1 MISPTAMKKNFTK
14 SNLEEKLSMASSS
27 LYNSATGMQSPH
39 CIHALGVGR
48 TGAAYIEALLR
59 TGEIEDLLAEDPRAT
74 CAIMIV
80 DIGQQDMEVAIDY
93 ANSFKKRLESRG
105 VESDRFNFQAIA
117 LPVPERDEFF
127 EGLNRTREFLK
138 LEYPRYYWNPNFES
152 YVSHKYKMPPAG
164 SHFPR
169 LVAKGIYAN
178 AYYAGE
184 RPMEQALNRFVD
196 TIEKATLPSM
206 VLVPFSIAGGTGSG
220 MVVDLARHLSNVKL
234 GRRIPVIGV
243 GQLSHS
249 GDDDSVHNCA
259 GQYCALN
266 ELDCMLDDDKNNGV
280 TTVWGELYK
289 SPFTGGF
296 FVVNPEHSW
305 QRLTSYTTTGEKEV
319 RQSFRQMVTNRFVA
333 DSFMRFA
340 VLDYGRVLF
349 RALRPAGFTGA
360 PHETLSS
367 KSRNWTLFDVAKLT
381 HPGVQVLPGESQ
393 SKWQSVLAQW
403 VDFIPE
409 HSGLRDG
416 FKTDYAEVH
425 VHASRDMGF
434 ENIEK
439 AVKELVTKTYL
450 LEGDSTYQSYN
461 HEFFDALTS
470 YANVIMPGV
479 AKTDLHAFWES
490 QKSYDKLD
498 WETKLHEHAW
508 LVDIGPMLSE
518 PAIRFEGMAGEC
530 IWGCACWVVV
540 PYDQIRG
547 DKLPPENRKII
558 LEDSIAAMTG
568 TVVTTPGGQ
577 PKQAAKAHA

>member
-1 MISPTAMKKNFTK
+1 M
-14 SNLEEKLSMASSS
+14 SSS
-27 LYNSATGMQSPH
+27 IYNSATGTQSPH
-39 CIHALGVGR
+39 CIHAIGIGR

-59 TGEIEDLLAEDPRAT
+59 TGEVEDLLADPRAT
-74 CAIMIV
+74 FAAMVV
-80 DIGQQDMEVAIDY
+80 DIGDQDMGVAIDY
-93 ANSFKKRLESRG
+93 ANSFKQRLQSRG
-105 VESDRFNFQAIA
+105 IAADRFNFQAVA
-117 LPVPERDEFF
+117 LPVPDRQEFF

-152 YVSHKYKMPPAG
+152 YVSHKYQMPPAG

-178 AYYAGE
+178 AYYAGD
-184 RPMEQALNRFVD
+184 RPMDKALRSFVD
-196 TIEKATLPSM
+196 TVEKATLPSM
-206 VLVPFSIAGGTGSG
+206 VMVAFSIAGGTGSG
-220 MVVDLARHLSNVKL
+220 MVVDLARHLSNVKF

-243 GQLSHS
+243 GQLSHV
-249 GDDDSVHNCA
+249 GDSEAVHNNA

-280 TTVWGELYK
+280 TAVWGELYR

-305 QRLTSYTTTGEKEV
+305 HRLTAYTTTGEKEV
-319 RQSFRQMVTNRFVA
+319 RQNFKQMVTNRFVA

-381 HPGVQVLPGESQ
+381 HPGVQVLPGESG

-403 VDFIPE
+403 VDFIPQY
-409 HSGLRDG
+409 SGLRDG

-434 ENIEK
+434 ENVEK
-439 AVKELVTKTYL
+439 AVKELVSKNYL
-450 LEGDSTYQSYN
+450 LEGDSTYQSYT
-461 HEFFDALTS
+461 HEFFDALTA
-470 YANVIMPGV
+470 YANIIMPGV
-479 AKTDLHAFWES
+479 AKTDLHAFWSSRDNYE
-490 QKSYDKLD
+490 KLD

-508 LVDIGPMLSE
+508 LLDIGPMLSE

-540 PYDQIRG
+540 PYDVVRG
-547 DKLPPENRKII
+547 DKLPPPNRKVI
-558 LEDSIAAMTG
+558 LEEGIAMMTK
-568 TVVTTPGGQ
+568 TVAKTPGGD
-577 PKQAAKAHA
+577 PKKPAKAHA

>member
-1 MISPTAMKKNFTK
+1 MV
-14 SNLEEKLSMASSS
+14 SSS

-39 CIHALGVGR
+39 CIHAVGVGR

-59 TGEIEDLLAEDPRAT
+59 TGEIEDLLAEDSRAT
-74 CAIMIV
+74 CAMMIV

-93 ANSFKKRLESRG
+93 ANSFKKRLASRG
-105 VESDRFNFQAIA
+105 VDSDRFNFQAIA
-117 LPVPERDEFF
+117 LSVPERDEFF

-152 YVSHKYKMPPAG
+152 YVSHKYEMPDEG

-178 AYYAGE
+178 AYYAGD
-184 RPMEQALNRFVD
+184 RPMEAAINSFVD

-249 GDDDSVHNCA
+249 GDDESVHNSP
-259 GQYCALN
+259 GQYCTLN
-266 ELDCMLDDDKNNGV
+266 ELDCMLDDDKNAGV
-280 TTVWGELYK
+280 ITVWGDLYK

-296 FVVNPEHSW
+296 FVVNPEQSW
-305 QRLTSYTTTGEKEV
+305 QRLSAYTGTGEKEV
-319 RQSFRQMVTNRFVA
+319 RQDFKEMVTNRFVA

-367 KSRNWTLFDVAKLT
+367 KSRNWTLFDVAKFT
-381 HPGVQVLPGESQ
+381 HPGVQVLPGEAQ
-393 SKWQSVLAQW
+393 SKWQSVIAQW
-403 VDFIPE
+403 VDFIPD

-416 FKTDYAEVH
+416 FETDYAEVH
-425 VHASRDMGF
+425 IHASRDMGF
-434 ENIEK
+434 DNIEK
-439 AVKELVTKTYL
+439 AVKEVITKNYL
-450 LEGDSTYQSYN
+450 LDGDSTYQSQN
-461 HEFFDALTS
+461 HEFFDALTA

-479 AKTDLHAFWES
+479 AKTDLDAFWES
-490 QKSYDKLD
+490 QKKYDELD
-498 WETKLHEHAW
+498 WDTKLHEHAW

-540 PYDQIRG
+540 PYDEIRG
-547 DKLPPENRKII
+547 DKLPPVNRKII
-558 LEDSIAAMTG
+558 LEEGIAEMTK
-568 TVVTTPGGQ
+568 TVVPTPGG
-577 PKQAAKAHA
+577 PAKQVSKAHA

>member
-1 MISPTAMKKNFTK
+1 M
-14 SNLEEKLSMASSS
+14 SSS
-27 LYNSATGMQSPH
+27 IYNSATGTQSPH
-39 CIHALGVGR
+39 CIHAIGIGR

-59 TGEIEDLLAEDPRAT
+59 TGEVEDLLADPRAT
-74 CAIMIV
+74 FAAMVV
-80 DIGQQDMEVAIDY
+80 DIGDQDMGVAIDY
-93 ANSFKKRLESRG
+93 ANSFKQRLQSRG
-105 VESDRFNFQAIA
+105 IAADRFNFQAVA
-117 LPVPERDEFF
+117 LPVPDRQEFF

-152 YVSHKYKMPPAG
+152 YVSHKYQMPPAG

-178 AYYAGE
+178 AYYAGD
-184 RPMEQALNRFVD
+184 RPMDKALRSFVD
-196 TIEKATLPSM
+196 TVEKATLPSM
-206 VLVPFSIAGGTGSG
+206 VMVAFSIAGGTGSG
-220 MVVDLARHLSNVKL
+220 MVVDLARHLSNVKF

-243 GQLSHS
+243 GQLSHV
-249 GDDDSVHNCA
+249 GDSEAVHNNA

-280 TTVWGELYK
+280 TAVWGELYR

-305 QRLTSYTTTGEKEV
+305 HRLTAYTTTGEKEV
-319 RQSFRQMVTNRFVA
+319 RQNFKQMVTNRFVA

-381 HPGVQVLPGESQ
+381 HPGVQVLPGESG

-403 VDFIPE
+403 VDFIPQY
-409 HSGLRDG
+409 SGLRDG

-434 ENIEK
+434 ENVEK
-439 AVKELVTKTYL
+439 AVKELVSKNYL
-450 LEGDSTYQSYN
+450 LEGDSTYQSYT
-461 HEFFDALTS
+461 HEFFDALTA
-470 YANVIMPGV
+470 YANIIMPGV
-479 AKTDLHAFWES
+479 AKTDLHAFWSSRDNYE
-490 QKSYDKLD
+490 KLD

-540 PYDQIRG
+540 PYDVVRG
-547 DKLPPENRKII
+547 DKLLPPNRKVI
-558 LEDSIAAMTG
+558 LEEGIAMMTK
-568 TVVTTPGGQ
+568 TVAKTPGGD
-577 PKQAAKAHA
+577 PKKPAKAHA